1 MRALA
6 GGAARSLEEIK
17 VEVEE
22 SGYEGDRDR
31 TPKARDE
38 SA

>member
-6 GGAARSLEEIK
+6 GGAHSLEEIK